1 MKKSK
6 GFSLVELMVAMLLG
20 LLITGA
26 ALQLFLANQ
35 QSFALQQTL
44 SRVQENG
51 QLFVRF
57 LVSDLRRAGLERDG
71 IAALPPEKGIRFT
84 LSGTVPG
91 SDNGSDYDRL
101 TLGYHGL
108 SDCEGSVVSDLTEVV
123 NTYFVNS
130 DAELVC
136 QGNLTGGNGVVLLDG
151 IEAFEVLYGI
161 DENKDG
167 YANVSRYVEAGSQ
180 GSSPVIAVRFSLLLK
195 EESNSLPESDGT
207 RRFYVLTKTVDEP
220 EDRSVRRIF
229 MSTVKM
235 RNYQWDAV

>member
-1 MKKSK
+1 MRKNK

-101 TLGYHGL
+101 TQIGRAH
-108 SDCEGSVVSDLTEVV
+108 V
-123 NTYFVNS
+123 
-130 DAELVC
+130 
-136 QGNLTGGNGVVLLDG
+136 
-151 IEAFEVLYGI
+151 
-161 DENKDG
+161 
-167 YANVSRYVEAGSQ
+167 
-180 GSSPVIAVRFSLLLK
+180 
-195 EESNSLPESDGT
+195 
-207 RRFYVLTKTVDEP
+207 
-220 EDRSVRRIF
+220 
-229 MSTVKM
+229 
-235 RNYQWDAV
+235 